1 MKYFLIAG
9 EASGDLHASR
19 LMNSLKKFDPNAN
32 FRFIGGEL
40 MSNIGGTRVQD
51 LKKISYMGFIPVICH
66 LPEII
71 RTLKNC
77 KKEILDW
84 KPDAVILI
92 DYPSFNLKIAKFVKK
107 NTNIPIYYYI
117 SPKIWAWK
125 EWRIKSIKKYV
136 DEMFSILPF
145 ETEFYKNKHNYNI
158 RYIGNPTVEEVVS
171 FKSKYTETKDEF
183 CKRHNISTK
192 PIIALLPGSRNQEI
206 ISNLPSMIEAA
217 SHFEDYQIVIAA
229 APSIEVKFYKKFI
242 STYSYISIIQNETY
256 QILTHSTAAIVTSG
270 TATLETSLLNIPQV
284 VCYRTAFPTLS
295 RIAFNHIIKVNF
307 ISLVNLIANKEIVKE
322 LIAEK
327 FNVYNIANELY
338 RILPNKKHR
347 ELMIKGYDIVKDKL
361 GNDIAPQSA
370 ANIIVYLLQRN
381 INA

>member
-107 NTNIPIYYYI
+107 NTNIPVYYYI

-136 DEMFSILPF
+136 DEMLSLIHIS
-145 ETEFYKNKHNYNI
+145 E
-158 RYIGNPTVEEVVS
+158 PTRP
-171 FKSKYTETKDEF
+171 Y
-183 CKRHNISTK
+183 
-192 PIIALLPGSRNQEI
+192 
-206 ISNLPSMIEAA
+206 
-217 SHFEDYQIVIAA
+217 
-229 APSIEVKFYKKFI
+229 
-242 STYSYISIIQNETY
+242 
-256 QILTHSTAAIVTSG
+256 
-270 TATLETSLLNIPQV
+270 
-284 VCYRTAFPTLS
+284 
-295 RIAFNHIIKVNF
+295 
-307 ISLVNLIANKEIVKE
+307 
-322 LIAEK
+322 
-327 FNVYNIANELY
+327 
-338 RILPNKKHR
+338 
-347 ELMIKGYDIVKDKL
+347 
-361 GNDIAPQSA
+361 
-370 ANIIVYLLQRN
+370 
-381 INA
+381 